1 MAIRKLIADG
11 LLREVKV
18 GRIDDKCDLS
28 LPLVIVNPRKGEIEV
43 AASQRISLVVWHD
56 DAKECALTLRLD
68 PHAQVSLTEVYASEK
83 YVGVTIEQGEG
94 SECNVTTVML
104 RGAHASYEAL
114 LNGPH
119 SSSTINATVVAGGF
133 DHAVLSLVTRHMVP
147 DCKSNSTVKSVALGR
162 GVAEFKGLV
171 YVAQDAQRT
180 DAKQLNRNIE
190 IGGGRVVSEPQL
202 EIYADDVKCSHGS
215 TVGQLDEQAIYYMRQ
230 RGIAKES
237 AERLMLEGFVGD
249 VVAKCEI
256 EALREMLTETLQDK
270 LNKE

>member
-1 MAIRKLIADG
+1 MVEKLISEG
-11 LLREVKV
+11 LLRTTKV

-28 LPLVIVNPRKGEIEV
+28 LPLVVVNPRKGEIEV
-43 AASQRISLVVWHD
+43 SASHRVSLVVWHD
-56 DAKECALTLRLD
+56 DAKECALTIRLA
-68 PHAQVSLTEVYASEK
+68 PHTQLSLTEVYASEK
-83 YVGVTIEQGEG
+83 YASLTIEQGEA

-104 RGAHASYEAL
+104 RGAHSAYETL
-114 LNGPH
+114 LNAPH
-119 SSSTINATVVAGGF
+119 SSFTMNSAVVATGF
-133 DHAVLSLVTRHMVP
+133 DHAQLSLVTRHNVA
-147 DCKSNSTVKSVALGR
+147 DCKSDSTVKSVASGR
-162 GVAEFKGLV
+162 AVAEFKGLV

-190 IGGGRVVSEPQL
+190 LGYGRVVSEPQL

-230 RGIAKES
+230 RGISQES

-256 EALREMLTETLQDK
+256 EALRNYLAEALQK
-270 LNKE
+270 RLNE

>member
-1 MAIRKLIADG
+1 MAVRELIAEG
-11 LLREVKV
+11 LLRETKV

-28 LPLVIVNPRKGEIEV
+28 LPLVVVNPRKGEIEV
-43 AASQRISLVVWHD
+43 ATSQKVSLVVWHD
-56 DAKECALTLRLD
+56 DAKECALTLRLA
-68 PHAQVSLTEVYASEK
+68 PHAQVSLTEVYALEK
-83 YVGVTIEQGEG
+83 YVSLTIEQGEA

-104 RGAHASYEAL
+104 RGAHTAYETL
-114 LNGPH
+114 LNAPH
-119 SSSTINATVVAGGF
+119 SSFVMNAAVVASGF
-133 DHAVLSLVTRHMVP
+133 DHAVLSLVTRHNVA
-147 DCKSNSTVKSVALGR
+147 DCKSNSTIKSVASGR
-162 GVAEFKGLV
+162 AVAEFKGLV

-190 IGGGRVVSEPQL
+190 LGAGRVVSEPQL

-230 RGIAKES
+230 RGISQES

-256 EALREMLTETLQDK
+256 EALRNHLTDALQK
-270 LNKE
+270 RLNG

>member
-1 MAIRKLIADG
+1 MAVEKLIAEG
-11 LLREVKV
+11 LLRQVKV

-28 LPLVIVNPRKGEIEV
+28 SPLVIVNPHKGDIEI
-43 AASQRISLVVWHD
+43 AALQRVSLVVWHD
-56 DAKECALTLRLD
+56 DSKECALTLRLA
-68 PHAQVSLTEVYASEK
+68 PHAQLSLTEVYASEK
-83 YVGVTIEQGEG
+83 YVSLTVEQGGG

-104 RGAHASYEAL
+104 RGAHTSYETL
-114 LNGPH
+114 LNAPH
-119 SSSTINATVVAGGF
+119 ASFTMNAAVVAAEF
-133 DHAVLSLVTRHMVP
+133 DHALLSLVTRHLVP
-147 DCKSNSTVKSVALGR
+147 DCKSNSTVKSIALGR

-190 IGGGRVVSEPQL
+190 IGGSRVVSEPQL

-230 RGIAKES
+230 RGISKEG

-249 VVAKCEI
+249 VVAKCDI
-256 EALREMLTETLQDK
+256 DSLRALLAERLQDK
-270 LNKE
+270 LNK

>member
-1 MAIRKLIADG
+1 MAIEKLIAEG
-11 LLREVKV
+11 LLRQIKV

-28 LPLVIVNPRKGEIEV
+28 TPLVVVNPRKGDIEIS
-43 AASQRISLVVWHD
+43 ASQRVSLVVWHD
-56 DAKECALTLRLD
+56 DAKECALTVRLA
-68 PHAQVSLTEVYASEK
+68 PHAQLSLTEVYASEK
-83 YVGVTIEQGEG
+83 YVALTVEQGEG
-94 SECNVTTVML
+94 SECSVTTIML
-104 RGAHASYEAL
+104 RGAHISYEAL
-114 LNGPH
+114 LNAPH
-119 SSSTINATVVAGGF
+119 ASFAMNAAVVAAEF
-133 DHAVLSLVTRHMVP
+133 DHALLSLVTRHLVP
-147 DCKSNSTVKSVALGR
+147 DCKSNSTVKSVASGR

-190 IGGGRVVSEPQL
+190 LGGGRVVSEPQL

-230 RGIAKES
+230 RGISKES

-249 VVAKCEI
+249 VVAKCDIEPLCDVLA
-256 EALREMLTETLQDK
+256 EALQNR